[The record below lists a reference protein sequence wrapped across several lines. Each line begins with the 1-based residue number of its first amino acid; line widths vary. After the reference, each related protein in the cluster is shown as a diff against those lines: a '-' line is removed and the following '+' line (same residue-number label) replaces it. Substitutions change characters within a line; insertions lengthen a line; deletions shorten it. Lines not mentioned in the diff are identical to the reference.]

1 MRHPG
6 DLTLVLLLIATGSL
20 AGAQQTTTPV
30 PATQQATP
38 AVHNDSACAYRSCA
52 LNIKPAWDGLAVVR
66 PTGQR
71 VATLHFFWPHDIT
84 AELRGDSTAVGADSA
99 VVHAERALVLRQAGA
114 GFTDVGILTF
124 AVAVLRGLRDGRLS
138 ERDQI
143 LAGAGLGAI
152 VVSVPLQFAADGELS
167 RAVWWHNVRF
177 AR

>member
-6 DLTLVLLLIATGSL
+6 QLTVLLLLIA
-20 AGAQQTTTPV
+20 AGRVASSQQTTPPV
-30 PATQQATP
+30 PATQQAAP

-71 VATLHFFWPHDIT
+71 VATLHFFWPRDIT
-84 AELRGDSTAVGADSA
+84 SDLRGDSTAVGADSV

-114 GFTDVGILTF
+114 GFTDVGIVTF

-152 VVSVPLQFAADGELS
+152 IVSVPLQFAADGELS

>member
-1 MRHPG
+1 MRHPR
-6 DLTLVLLLIATGSL
+6 DLALFLLLVGVGRL
-20 AGAQQTTTPV
+20 AGAQQTTAPV

-38 AVHNDSACAYRSCA
+38 VVNNDSACAYRSCA
-52 LNIKPAWDGLAVVR
+52 LNIKPAWDGLAVVG

-71 VATLHFFWPHDIT
+71 VATLHFFWPRDIT

-99 VVHAERALVLRQAGA
+99 AVHAERALALRQAGA
-114 GFTDVGILTF
+114 GFTDVGIVTF

-138 ERDQI
+138 QRDQV
-143 LAGAGLGAI
+143 LAGAALGA
-152 VVSVPLQFAADGELS
+152 VAVSVPLQFAADGELS

>member
-1 MRHPG
+1 MRQLR
-6 DLTLVLLLIATGSL
+6 DLTIFVLMIAVGRL
-20 AGAQQTTTPV
+20 AGAQQTTTSV
-30 PATQQATP
+30 PATQQAAP
-38 AVHNDSACAYRSCA
+38 AVHDDSACAYRSCA

-71 VATLHFFWPHDIT
+71 VATLHFFWPRGIT
-84 AELRGDSTAVGADSA
+84 SELRGDSTAVGADSA

-114 GFTDVGILTF
+114 GFTDVGIVTF
-124 AVAVLRGLRDGRLS
+124 AVAVLRGLRDGRFS

>member
-1 MRHPG
+1 MRHPRN
-6 DLTLVLLLIATGSL
+6 LSLISLLIAVARV
-20 AGAQQTTTPV
+20 AGAQQTSTPV
-30 PATQQATP
+30 PAAQQATP
-38 AVHNDSACAYRSCA
+38 VVRTDSACEYRSCA

-71 VATLHFFWPHDIT
+71 VATLHFFWPRDIS
-84 AELRGDSTAVGADSA
+84 AELRGDSSAAGADSA
-99 VVHAERALVLRQAGA
+99 AVHAERALVLRQAGA
-114 GFTDVGILTF
+114 GFTDVGIVTF

-138 ERDQI
+138 GRDQI